1 MNRANGITESEEYL
15 IEASRSDKSMSEIE
29 IKKNNIKD
37 ELDKD
42 LLTKAGK
49 EIINQHIDSY
59 IKNKT
64 IEISTP
70 HINQHIDSY
79 IKNRTIEI
87 TTPENEK
94 FPIRATVSS
103 LISVSEQGKRNKPI
117 ELSS

>member
-1 MNRANGITESEEYL
+1 MNRANGVIESEENL
-15 IEASRSDKSMSEIE
+15 IEASRSDKSMGQIE
-29 IKKNNIKD
+29 MKKNNIKD

-70 HINQHIDSY
+70 DINQHIDSY

-87 TTPENEK
+87 TTPDNDEY
-94 FPIRATVSS
+94 PIKATVSS
-103 LISVSEQGKRNKPI
+103 LISVSEKGKMNMSLP
-117 ELSS
+117 SSP